1 MMSVVHRLTAGWLVD
16 HLSFINQCGYEVCD
30 SFAYPDGVT
39 LDTSV
44 ISTRDCHPTSAFAAT
59 SSSDGPIPGTGDA
72 IETEGKPAK
81 TRYMFREE
89 FFNVS
94 KPHIA
99 AALEEQL
106 WQGCLEASLTELKA
120 SSNRGEH
127 QAETKSGVGG
137 SLAGARKK
145 RKRKCVF
152 NQGELDALQ
161 YHSKVRNLIWEGTL
175 HLVQEGLK
183 SGFLHRTIAEPSC
196 RKNAV
201 PGRIGCG
208 LAELCEMAK
217 QLLAVN
223 ESDHQA
229 VHVLDDETSIPE
241 QDLLSCVTQ
250 NSSNCAKIVEL
261 MGQKYLVPPKS
272 SFLLSDISCLQPLLN
287 YKKKYDVIVIDPPWE
302 NKSVKRSSRYSYL
315 SSSQIKQIPVP
326 VLAAPNCLVVTW
338 VTNRQKHLHFVKD
351 ELYPCW
357 SVKTLAEWHWVKI
370 TRAGEFVFPLDSL
383 HKKPYEVLVLGRV
396 QGDVKE
402 TSRKSEDVL
411 PVPEHKLIVSIPCSL
426 HSHKPPLTG
435 VLAEFLKPDV
445 ECLELFARN
454 LQPGWTSW
462 GNEVLKFQHMD
473 YFTVLQNES

>member
-16 HLSFINQCGYEVCD
+16 HLSFINQCGYEICD
-30 SFAYPDGVT
+30 SFAYPGGVP
-39 LDTSV
+39 LNTSV
-44 ISTRDCHPTSAFAAT
+44 TSTGHCHPTSTFAAT
-59 SSSDGPIPGTGDA
+59 SSRDGRVSGPGDA
-72 IETEGKPAK
+72 IETGGKPAK

-89 FFNVS
+89 FFDVS

-99 AALEEQL
+99 AAPEEQL
-106 WQGCLEASLTELKA
+106 WQGCPEVSLTELKA

-127 QAETKSGVGG
+127 QAGTETGVGD
-137 SLAGARKK
+137 SVASARKK

-152 NQGELDALQ
+152 NQGELDALE
-161 YHSKVRNLIWEGTL
+161 YHSKVRKLIWEGTL
-175 HLVQEGLK
+175 HLVQEGRK
-183 SGFLHRTIAEPSC
+183 SGFLHHSIAEPSC

-201 PGRIGCG
+201 PGPIGCG

-217 QLLAVN
+217 QFPAVN

-241 QDLLSCVTQ
+241 QDLLSCVTE
-250 NSSNCAKIVEL
+250 NSSNCAKIVVL

-272 SFLLSDISCLQPLLN
+272 SFLLSDVSCLQPLLN

-315 SSSQIKQIPVP
+315 SSWQIKQIPVP
-326 VLAAPNCLVVTW
+326 ALAAPNCLVVTW

-351 ELYPCW
+351 ELYPHW

-370 TRAGEFVFPLDSL
+370 TGAGEFVFPLDSL

-396 QGDVKE
+396 RGEVKE
-402 TSRKSEDVL
+402 TLRKSEDVR
-411 PVPEHKLIVSIPCSL
+411 PIPEHKLIVSIPCSL
-426 HSHKPPLTG
+426 HSHKPPLTA

-462 GNEVLKFQHMD
+462 GNEVLKFQHID
-473 YFTVLQNES
+473 YFTVLRNEN

>member
-1 MMSVVHRLTAGWLVD
+1 MMSVVHWLTAGWLVD
-16 HLSFINQCGYEVCD
+16 HLSFINQCGYEICD
-30 SFAYPDGVT
+30 SFAYPGGVP
-39 LDTSV
+39 LNTSV
-44 ISTRDCHPTSAFAAT
+44 TSTGHCHPTSTFAAT
-59 SSSDGPIPGTGDA
+59 SSRDGRVSGPGDA
-72 IETEGKPAK
+72 IETGGKPAK

-89 FFNVS
+89 FFDVS

-99 AALEEQL
+99 AAPEEQL
-106 WQGCLEASLTELKA
+106 WQGCPEVSLTELKA

-127 QAETKSGVGG
+127 QAGTETGVGD
-137 SLAGARKK
+137 SVASARKK

-152 NQGELDALQ
+152 NQGELDALE
-161 YHSKVRNLIWEGTL
+161 YHSKVRKLIWEGTL
-175 HLVQEGLK
+175 HLVQEGRK
-183 SGFLHRTIAEPSC
+183 SGFLHHSIAEPSC

-201 PGRIGCG
+201 PGPIGCG

-217 QLLAVN
+217 QFPAVN

-241 QDLLSCVTQ
+241 QDLLSCVTE
-250 NSSNCAKIVEL
+250 NSSNCAKIVVL

-272 SFLLSDISCLQPLLN
+272 SFLLSDVSCLQPLLN

-315 SSSQIKQIPVP
+315 SSWQIKQIPVP
-326 VLAAPNCLVVTW
+326 ALAAPNCLVVTW

-351 ELYPCW
+351 ELYPHW

-370 TRAGEFVFPLDSL
+370 TGAGEFVFPLDSL

-396 QGDVKE
+396 RGEVKE
-402 TSRKSEDVL
+402 TLRKSEDVR
-411 PVPEHKLIVSIPCSL
+411 PIPEHKLIVSIPCSL

-435 VLAEFLKPDV
+435 GF
-445 ECLELFARN
+445 
-454 LQPGWTSW
+454 
-462 GNEVLKFQHMD
+462 D
-473 YFTVLQNES
+473 YCIK